1 MTHVDEKNWA
11 LVQFDILTRELIT
24 SSFTEYTEVILISPW
39 FKDYEMPT
47 TWPSFAS
54 NFIDI
59 TETQRF
65 GDIIKSLRKNDVTVK
80 LVCEPIEDLGWDDT
94 NKRESREFIQQMND
108 VGVEIYYNRVNHGK
122 QTSTTN
128 HVLFGSGNTTRKG
141 TQKPSKTVEQQSN
154 VGHLFVKSTDPR
166 DYKDKIEWGYD
177 SVLAESKHVTTS
189 DQIQS
194 KWNEL
199 GDDLIPSASIITSC
213 KVRYGIK

>member
-1 MTHVDEKNWA
+1 MTHVDEKNWL
-11 LVQFDILTRELIT
+11 LVQFDILTREIIT
-24 SSFTEYTEVILISPW
+24 SSFTEDTEVILISPW

-65 GDIIKSLRKNDVTVK
+65 GDIIKLLRKNDVTVK
-80 LVCEPIEDLGWDDT
+80 LVCEPIENLGWDEPDQ
-94 NKRESREFIQQMND
+94 RESREFIEQMND
-108 VGVEIYYNRVNHGK
+108 VGVEIYYNYVNHGK

-128 HVLFGSGNTTRKG
+128 HVLFGSANTTRKG
-141 TQKPSKTVEQQSN
+141 TQKTSKTRNQQPN

-177 SVLAESKHVTTS
+177 SVLADSKHVTTS

-194 KWNEL
+194 KWYEL
-199 GDDLIPSASIITSC
+199 GNDLIPSANMITDC
-213 KVRYGIK
+213 KAKYGIK